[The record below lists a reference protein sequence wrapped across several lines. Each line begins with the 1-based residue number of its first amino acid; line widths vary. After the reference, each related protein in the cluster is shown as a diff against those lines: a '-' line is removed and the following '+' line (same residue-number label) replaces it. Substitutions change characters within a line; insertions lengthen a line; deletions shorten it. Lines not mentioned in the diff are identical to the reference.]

1 MTTRPI
7 ATALLALLACAHP
20 RGAASGGSSD
30 GSVVVPLKTYAGRLV
45 TVDVELKGVT
55 APFLVDTSGGLTV
68 LTPEAAQRIGC
79 TGPPMVALHADGD
92 RAELPRC
99 GPVALTIAGQRFES
113 EAAVFDLAKVL
124 PRDAPPVGGVI
135 ALGTLEARPFTLE
148 LAARRLTFESE
159 ASLAARA
166 RDALP
171 LRVRVQRAAMG
182 VAVDLFVAVRGV
194 GGPLWFQLDST
205 NLGDAVVSRQA
216 LPALAIPEEQGRGLA
231 SGGRGTVDLQIEGLG
246 ALPVRAV
253 AGELIYDGVF
263 SAEAVEMLA
272 VTVDL
277 RAGKAWAK
285 RAAPTKGDAA
295 DL

>member
-1 MTTRPI
+1 MTTRPL
-7 ATALLALLACAHP
+7 APVLLALLACAH
-20 RGAASGGSSD
+20 RGAAGSGAPAGD
-30 GSVVVPLKTYAGRLV
+30 AVTVPLKTYAGRLV

-79 TGPPMVALHADGD
+79 AGPPIVAMHADGEH
-92 RAELPRC
+92 AELPRC
-99 GPVALTIAGQRFES
+99 GAVGVTIGGQRLES
-113 EAAVFDLAKVL
+113 EAAVFDFSKVL

-135 ALGTLEARPFTLE
+135 GLGTLEGRPFTLE

-159 ASLAARA
+159 ASLAARV
-166 RDALP
+166 RDAQP

-182 VAVDLFVAVRGV
+182 VALDLFVAVRGV

-205 NLGDAVVSRQA
+205 NLGDVVVSRQA
-216 LPALAIPEEQGRGLA
+216 LPALAIPDEQGRALA
-231 SGGRGTVDLQIEGLG
+231 GGKHGTIELQVEGLG
-246 ALPVRAV
+246 ALPVHTV
-253 AGELIYDGVF
+253 AGDLIYDGVL

-272 VTVDL
+272 ITVDL

-285 RAAPTKGDAA
+285 RAAAKGDAA

>member
-1 MTTRPI
+1 MTTRTLAPG
-7 ATALLALLACAHP
+7 LLALAACAQL
-20 RGAASGGSSD
+20 RGAGPSGG
-30 GSVVVPLKTYAGRLV
+30 GTVAVPLQTYAGRLV
-45 TVDVELKGVT
+45 TVEVELKGVT
-55 APFLVDTSGGLTV
+55 APFLIDTSGGLTV
-68 LTPEAAQRIGC
+68 LTPDVAQRIGC
-79 TGPPMVALHADGD
+79 AGPPLVALHADGD
-92 RAELPRC
+92 RAALPRC
-99 GPVALTIAGQRFES
+99 GSVALTISGQRFES

-159 ASLAARA
+159 SSLAARA

-182 VAVDLFVAVRGV
+182 MAVDLFVAVRGV

-205 NLGDAVVSRQA
+205 NLGDAVVGRHA
-216 LPALAIPEEQGRGLA
+216 LPALSIPDEQGRALA
-231 SGGRGTVDLQIEGLG
+231 GGGRGTIDLQVEGLG
-246 ALPVRAV
+246 ALPIRAV
-253 AGELIYDGVF
+253 AGDLIYDGVF

-272 VTVDL
+272 ITFDL

-285 RAAPTKGDAA
+285 RAAASKSDAA